1 MRRLQSVAYHR
12 HLLKRL
18 SHGRDLN
25 VLMIKSH
32 CRRNGGL
39 ARSLR
44 FNAKL
49 LQRLP
54 ETFGWRRAIR
64 TRSSRFSKAKTLA
77 ETMPRQRVMLA
88 SESFYISY
96 VPFCAETRQIP
107 SRKRIVE
114 HCASRKQQLVGCCRE
129 GYSVC
134 SI

>member
-1 MRRLQSVAYHR
+1 MRAILTIIIINDIDYEKTASVAYCR

-39 ARSLR
+39 ARLLR

-64 TRSSRFSKAKTLA
+64 TGARFSKAKTLA
-77 ETMPRQRVMLA
+77 ETMPR
-88 SESFYISY
+88 
-96 VPFCAETRQIP
+96 
-107 SRKRIVE
+107 
-114 HCASRKQQLVGCCRE
+114 
-129 GYSVC
+129 
-134 SI
+134 